1 MKGYQ
6 ILEEALE
13 GKEYIAG
20 NVFTAADV
28 ATGYSAGYLVAM
40 KFCADG
46 KFPNIKARFGDVF
59 LVYLSGSKLNCFS
72 SGCWH

>member
-13 GKEYIAG
+13 GKDYIAG
-20 NVFTAADV
+20 DVFTAADI
-28 ATGYSAGYLVAM
+28 ATVYSAGFLIAA

-46 KFPNIKARFGDVF
+46 KFPNIKVRTSPFP
-59 LVYLSGSKLNCFS
+59 SR
-72 SGCWH
+72 